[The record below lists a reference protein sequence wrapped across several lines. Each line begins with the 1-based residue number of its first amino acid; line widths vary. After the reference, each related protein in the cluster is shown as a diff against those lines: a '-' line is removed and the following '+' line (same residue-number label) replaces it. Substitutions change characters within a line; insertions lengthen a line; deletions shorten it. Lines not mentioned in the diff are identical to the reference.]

1 MRNSDL
7 VIAHKQPQTTMKQG
21 REIIIRDYKSAD
33 YHDVVSLWLETGL
46 GGPQRGDNQQIVEHS
61 IELGGKLL
69 VVTLKDGTLVGT
81 SWMTFD
87 GRRIHLHH
95 FGISP
100 QYQRQGIGRR
110 LAIASIAFAKE
121 RGYQIKLEV
130 HQLNTAAISLYK
142 GLGFQYLGD
151 YDVYII
157 RSF

>member
-1 MRNSDL
+1 MKKENKIL
-7 VIAHKQPQTTMKQG
+7 V
-21 REIIIRDYKSAD
+21 RDYRPEDFPAIAA
-33 YHDVVSLWLETGL
+33 LWAETGL
-46 GGPQRGDNQQIVEHS
+46 GGAQRGDNQQIIEQS
-61 IELGGKLL
+61 IDMGGKML
-69 VVTLKDGTLVGT
+69 VTILEDGTLIGT

-100 QYQRQGIGRR
+100 KYQRQGIGRQ

-121 RGYQIKLEV
+121 KGYQIKLEV
-130 HQLNTAAISLYK
+130 HQTNTAAIELYK

-157 RSF
+157 RSY

>member
-1 MRNSDL
+1 
-7 VIAHKQPQTTMKQG
+7 VKVK
-21 REIIIRDYKSAD
+21 IRDYQSGDFPAISA
-33 YHDVVSLWLETGL
+33 LWAETGL
-46 GGPQRGDNQQIVEHS
+46 GGAQRGDTQQIIEQS
-61 IELGGKLL
+61 IAMGGKML
-69 VVTLKDGTLVGT
+69 VAKLEDNTLIGT

-100 QYQRQGIGRR
+100 KFQRQGIGRQ

-121 RGYQIKLEV
+121 KGYQIKLEV
-130 HQLNTAAISLYK
+130 HQTNTAAIALYK

-157 RSF
+157 RSY

>member
-1 MRNSDL
+1 
-7 VIAHKQPQTTMKQG
+7 MKK
-21 REIIIRDYKSAD
+21 ENLILIRDYGPAD
-33 YHDVVSLWLETGL
+33 FPAIAALWAETGL
-46 GGPQRGDNQQIVEHS
+46 GGAPRGDNQQIIEQS
-61 IELGGKLL
+61 IAMGGKML
-69 VVTLKDGTLVGT
+69 VATLEDNTLIGT

-100 QYQRQGIGRR
+100 QYQRQGIGRQ

-121 RGYQIKLEV
+121 KGYQIKLEV
-130 HQLNTAAISLYK
+130 HQTNTAAIELYK

-157 RSF
+157 RSY

>member
-1 MRNSDL
+1 
-7 VIAHKQPQTTMKQG
+7 MKK
-21 REIIIRDYKSAD
+21 ENKILIRDYSPRD
-33 YHDVVSLWLETGL
+33 YHAIAVLWAETGL
-46 GGPQRGDNQQIVEHS
+46 GGPQRGDNQQIIEQS
-61 IELGGKLL
+61 IAMGGKML
-69 VVTLKDGTLVGT
+69 VATLEDGTLIGT

-100 QYQRQGIGRR
+100 KLQRQGIGRQ

-121 RGYQIKLEV
+121 KGYQIKLEV
-130 HQLNTAAISLYK
+130 HQTNTAAIALYK

-157 RSF
+157 RSY

>member
-1 MRNSDL
+1 MK
-7 VIAHKQPQTTMKQG
+7 KQM
-21 REIIIRDYKSAD
+21 EIQIRDYRPDD
-33 YHDVVSLWLETGL
+33 YPAIARLWSETGL
-46 GGPQRGDNQQIVEHS
+46 GGPQRGDNQQV
-61 IELGGKLL
+61 IEQSLTLGGKML
-69 VVTLKDGTLVGT
+69 VATFSDGTLIGT

-100 QYQRQGIGRR
+100 QYQRQGIGRQ

-121 RGYQIKLEV
+121 KGYQIKLEV
-130 HQLNTAAISLYK
+130 HQTNTAAIELYK

-157 RSF
+157 RRY